1 MCREGRGLG
10 FKLVS
15 FTKRFSKHSHILAIF
30 KVDSE
35 YLRFPFKVGV
45 DYFIL
50 YSILVYSFVIF
61 LIFFAMNERRCT
73 FEAEQFFHS
82 NVYLFKRK
90 QKWTTAFQHV
100 ISRASHISISIKGTF
115 WYLSLFFLEW
125 PTINF
130 CYSSRFLSLG
140 FTIRTVRT
148 QKKFTEVSL
157 LSSTIQLLQSDLLI
171 KYILDYKSWPPK
183 FRAESK

>member
-35 YLRFPFKVGV
+35 YFRFPFKVGV